1 MEEFN
6 QTELT
11 SQLGL
16 NAALAILDEIATHH
30 ISKEDV
36 RIPAENCRTY
46 PLDLVYFRDMN
57 FIFPSPAILGM
68 VSAHNMISKALAEA
82 LGIQMLSS
90 LALGD
95 DEDDEEQMFED
106 LEGRISGFLRD
117 YDAQYA
123 LNEFLANADD
133 AGAHQF
139 RIYLNQQTWSASEN
153 VISPGFQTALASPS
167 LILFNDAKMSDQD
180 FAGLRRV
187 GQGGKLD
194 QLDTHGRHGLGALS
208 LYYFTDVGSSLFL
221 SFTVYCFE

>member
-6 QTELT
+6 QTQLT

-36 RIPAENCRTY
+36 RVRIPAEDCRAY

-57 FIFPSPAILGM
+57 FISPSPAILGM

-95 DEDDEEQMFED
+95 DGDDEDEE
-106 LEGRISGFLRD
+106 E
-117 YDAQYA
+117 
-123 LNEFLANADD
+123 
-133 AGAHQF
+133 
-139 RIYLNQQTWSASEN
+139 
-153 VISPGFQTALASPS
+153 
-167 LILFNDAKMSDQD
+167 
-180 FAGLRRV
+180 
-187 GQGGKLD
+187 
-194 QLDTHGRHGLGALS
+194 
-208 LYYFTDVGSSLFL
+208 
-221 SFTVYCFE
+221 